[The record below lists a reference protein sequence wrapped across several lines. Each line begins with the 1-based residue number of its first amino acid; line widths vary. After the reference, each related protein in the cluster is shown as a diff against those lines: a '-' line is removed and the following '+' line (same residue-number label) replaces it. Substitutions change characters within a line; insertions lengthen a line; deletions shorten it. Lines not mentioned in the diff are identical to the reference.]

1 MSSNQFDTALSQL
14 DSAIEEG
21 GFSQDTKEILS
32 APDRLI
38 EVSLPIRKDNGEV
51 EVFTGYRSQ
60 YNNARGVYKGGIRYH
75 WGVNEDEVKALSFW
89 MTIKCAV
96 ADIPFGG
103 GKGGVVVNPKKLSED
118 ELEQLSR
125 GFVRRLHEVIG
136 SDKDVPAPD
145 VYTNQKIMNW
155 MRDEYEEITGQSDP
169 GMITGK
175 SIDEGGSEVRSYA
188 TAQGAAYVIEKL
200 SEKIDQSEEVSVAIQ
215 GFGNAGSKL
224 AEILSKFGYKV
235 VAVSDS
241 SGGVYNDS
249 GLNINQLAETKQET
263 GEVTAYKDNNSREIT
278 NDDLLELDVNILVP
292 AALGDVI
299 TEGNASDIAA
309 EAVVEVANGPTTT
322 EADKILQDK
331 DVTVVPDVLA
341 NAGGVTVSYYEWLQ
355 NKRDEHW
362 SEQKVLDKLDT
373 KMKEEFDNVWQ
384 KRMEYDTSLRMAAF
398 ILAIERIEQEVE
410 NIISIEIITNRIYE
424 QTQTRRNRA

>member
-1 MSSNQFDTALSQL
+1 MSNQFQNSLAQL
-14 DSAIEEG
+14 NSAIEIG
-21 GFSQDTKEILS
+21 GFSEDTKKILS
-32 APDRLI
+32 SPDRLL
-38 EVSLPIRKDNGEV
+38 EVSVPIRKDSGEV
-51 EVFTGYRSQ
+51 EVYTGYRSQ

-75 WGVNEDEVKALSFW
+75 WRVSPEEVKALSFW
-89 MTIKCAV
+89 MTIKCSV
-96 ADIPFGG
+96 VDIPFGG
-103 GKGGVVVNPKKLSED
+103 GKGGIIVNPKELSET
-118 ELEQLSR
+118 ELEKLSR
-125 GFVRRLHEVIG
+125 GYIRKLTEVVG

-155 MRDEYEEITGQSDP
+155 MRDEYEQITGQVDP

-175 SIDEGGSEVRSYA
+175 SIDEDGSEVRSYA

-200 SEKIDQSEEVSVAIQ
+200 SKKIDQSEEVTVAIQ

-224 AEILSKFGYKV
+224 AEILAEFDYKV

-241 SGGVYNDS
+241 SGGIYSES
-249 GLNINQLAETKQET
+249 GLNIDKLTQIKQKT
-263 GEVTAYKDNNSREIT
+263 GEVTAYENDNSQEIT

-299 TEGNASDIAA
+299 TKENASDIEA
-309 EAVVEVANGPTTT
+309 EAIVEVANGPTTT

-355 NKRDEHW
+355 NKQDEHW
-362 SEQKVLDKLDT
+362 SEQKVLEKLEP
-373 KMKEEFDNVWQ
+373 KMKEEFENVWQ
-384 KRMEYDTSLRMAAF
+384 KKEEYDTSLRMAAF
-398 ILAIERIEQEVE
+398 ILAIERIEQE
-410 NIISIEIITNRIYE
+410 IEIK
-424 QTQTRRNRA
+424 